1 MSARQEFRAAIESGE
16 PVFAP
21 LCLTPLTAR
30 IVEEQGYRAGYLS
43 GGALGYELAVSEAL
57 LTLTELATASRQITR
72 RSGLPLIVDGGVGF
86 GDAVHGART
95 IWELEETGAAAI
107 ELEDQ
112 VAPKRVSHHRGVE
125 HLIPKDEMAAK
136 IRVAADARVDPDFL
150 IIART
155 GGVRNESFDS
165 AIERAKAYRDAGADI
180 LMLFPSNEDGWEA
193 APKLLDAPLA
203 AITSLDARTPT
214 QWAELG
220 WSLVIDPFTAQLL
233 SVEVVRNAYARFAA
247 QGNTGTE
254 LGGERLRKAYAEL
267 SDLAGLEELF
277 QIERET
283 TERDRE
289 ERP

>member
-1 MSARQEFRAAIESGE
+1 MSARQQFRAAIESGE

-30 IVEEQGYRAGYLS
+30 IAEQQGYRAGYLS

-86 GDAVHGART
+86 GDAVHNART
-95 IWELEETGAAAI
+95 IWELEQTGAAAI

-125 HLIPKDEMAAK
+125 HLIPKEEMAAK

-155 GGVRNESFDS
+155 
-165 AIERAKAYRDAGADI
+165 
-180 LMLFPSNEDGWEA
+180 
-193 APKLLDAPLA
+193 PKE
-203 AITSLDARTPT
+203 
-214 QWAELG
+214 WAELG

-247 QGNTGTE
+247 QGSTGTE

-267 SDLAGLEELF
+267 SELAGLEELF
-277 QIERET
+277 EIERKT
-283 TERDRE
+283 TERGT
-289 ERP
+289 